1 MSAPDAKRARSAS
14 AEISGLLE
22 SALYV
27 EDVRTSAEFFSKVL
41 GLEPMFESE
50 RLVALDAKR
59 SGTLLLFKRGAT
71 IEDMKTAG
79 GIVPG
84 HDGAGPVHMAF
95 AIPDGS
101 YDSWIARLASF
112 DVKVRSE
119 VRWPRGGMSVYFD
132 DPDGHLIELATPGLW
147 PNY

>member
-1 MSAPDAKRARSAS
+1 VSTPNTELTRLSAP
-14 AEISGLLE
+14 EISGLLE

-27 EDVRTSAEFFSKVL
+27 DDLRASSKFFCDVL
-41 GLEPMFESE
+41 GLAPMFESE

-71 IEDMKTAG
+71 LEDMETRG
-79 GIVPG
+79 GTVPG

-95 AIPDGS
+95 AIPQDS
-101 YDSWIARLASF
+101 YDSWIVRLTAF
-112 DVKVRSE
+112 GVKVRSE
-119 VRWPRGGMSVYFD
+119 VRWPRGGRSIYFD